1 MTIETGFVLMIT
13 SAEIGSGSPEL
24 GHLLML
30 KFLRALEVAPTAPEV
45 ILLMNDGIRLAL
57 DDAPTLEPLR
67 GLMQR
72 GVRIQV
78 CGTCLNFFRVGDRL
92 AVGSV
97 GTMDQ
102 AVESLTMAR
111 RHLALT

>member
-1 MTIETGFVLMIT
+1 MTIEDGFVLMIT

-24 GHLLML
+24 GRLLML
-30 KFLRALEVAPTAPEV
+30 KFLRSLEVAPASPEV
-45 ILLMNDGIRLAL
+45 ILLMNEGIRLAL

-67 GLMQR
+67 GLVQR
-72 GVRIQV
+72 GSRIQV
-78 CGTCLNFFRVGDRL
+78 CGTCLNFLQVSDRL

-111 RHLALT
+111 RCLTLS